1 MKRLMILLLCA
12 CLLLCGCKK
21 KDTPQDEDVL
31 DLETLQQIMD
41 DTMAEAQKE
50 AHGTPEYLQEM
61 DRRTTVE
68 VLEFEEAEDD
78 YVIAQVLVSAPDLYN
93 VVKDLEDEKFTSEEE
108 VDEALTEG
116 VRDAD
121 LIETQLEIEFYLE
134 EDVWTP
140 VLTEEFADA
149 CYGGLMTYRQ
159 EYYDQLEGVA

>member
-1 MKRLMILLLCA
+1 MKRLLILLFCA

-50 AHGTPEYLQEM
+50 ADGTPEYLQEM